1 MKKIMSIILVV
12 AVACSSAKIK
22 GVEKTDDFL
31 IAKYKTFSFYEVS
44 SGGDA
49 LGPNYQNNLK
59 LLNEAITNEMKAKG
73 VTLTGDNPDLL
84 VNIGVV
90 VSEEIQTRETDFANP
105 ADRTA
110 YVGQRNYTWTSSEV
124 EVGKYREG
132 TVTIHLVDRVANK
145 LVWKGSAES
154 VLPEKQKNVPVL
166 IEDSM
171 KLLFEK
177 IK

>member
-1 MKKIMSIILVV
+1 MKKIISIVLVV
-12 AVACSSAKIK
+12 AVACSSANIN

-31 IAKYKTFSFYEVS
+31 ISNYKTFSFYEVS

-49 LGPNYQNNLK
+49 LGPNYQNNLI
-59 LLNEAITNEMKAKG
+59 LLKEAITKEMKVKG
-73 VTLTGDNPDLL
+73 VTLTGDSPDLL

-90 VSEEIQTRETDFANP
+90 VSDEIQTRETNFANP

-110 YVGQRNYTWTSSEV
+110 YVGQRNYSWTSSEV
-124 EVGKYREG
+124 EVGRYREG
-132 TVTIHLVDRVANK
+132 TVTIHLVDRASNK

-154 VLPEKQKNVPVL
+154 VLPEKQKNVAVL

-171 KLLFEK
+171 KLLFGK

>member
-1 MKKIMSIILVV
+1 MKKIVSILLVV

-22 GVEKTDDFL
+22 GVEKADDFF
-31 IAKYKTFSFYEVS
+31 ISSYKTFSFYEVN

-49 LGPNYQNNLK
+49 LGPNYQDNLK
-59 LLNEAITNEMKAKG
+59 LLKEAITKEMNAKG
-73 VTLTGDNPDLL
+73 VTLSGDNPDLF

-90 VSEEIQTRETDFANP
+90 VSEEVQTRETSFTNP
-105 ADRTA
+105 GDRTA
-110 YVGQRNYTWTSSEV
+110 YMGQRNYSWTSSEV
-124 EVGKYREG
+124 EVGRYREG
-132 TVTIHLVDRVANK
+132 TVTVHLVDRAANK

>member
-1 MKKIMSIILVV
+1 MKKIMGVFLIV

-22 GVEKTDDFL
+22 GVEKSDDFL
-31 IAKYKTFSFYEVS
+31 ISSYKTFSFYEVS

-49 LGPNYQNNLK
+49 LGPNYQDNLK
-59 LLNEAITNEMKAKG
+59 LLKEAIAKEMNAKG
-73 VTLTGDNPDLL
+73 VSLSGDNPDLL

-90 VSEEIQTRETDFANP
+90 VSEEIQTRETSFGNP
-105 ADRTA
+105 GDRTA
-110 YVGQRNYTWTSSEV
+110 YMGQRNYTWTASEV

-132 TVTIHLVDRVANK
+132 TVTIHLVDRAANK

-166 IEDSM
+166 IEDAM